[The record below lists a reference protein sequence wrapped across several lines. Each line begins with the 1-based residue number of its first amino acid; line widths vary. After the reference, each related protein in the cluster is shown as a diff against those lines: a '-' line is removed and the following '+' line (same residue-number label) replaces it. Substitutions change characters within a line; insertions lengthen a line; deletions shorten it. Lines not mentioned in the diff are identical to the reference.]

1 MEARTHTEA
10 RQRSRLA
17 FTLIEL
23 LVVIAIISILAG
35 LLLPSLA
42 SAKAKAKS
50 TKCMNNIKQIGTTF
64 LLYAEDF
71 DNRLI
76 DLYSFAPGVTVNT
89 AGVRGQWYYETLS
102 PLRYLPSYTNR
113 NSIWRCPAATDEQIR
128 AGWGGFWEGYA
139 PIEDTIIRYASNTP
153 PSTVRLKS
161 RRLDEILR
169 TTQIWLMGDA
179 GRALAQNDP
188 KAGYKPWVAIRGGGA
203 LDTTGPWAGAPAVW
217 TINTGTGEPEQQ
229 PAARHVGFRCIMT
242 FIDGHAETWTYQEVR
257 SNKFNFLG
265 NVNGTPRNL

>member
-1 MEARTHTEA
+1 MHPTNQPRRE
-10 RQRSRLA
+10 A

-23 LVVIAIISILAG
+23 LVVIAIIAILAG
-35 LLLPSLA
+35 LLLPALA

-64 LLYAEDF
+64 LLYADDF
-71 DNRLI
+71 DNKLI
-76 DLYSFAPGVTVNT
+76 NLYSLAPGV
-89 AGVRGQWYYETLS
+89 AGGQWYYETLV
-102 PLRYLPSYTNR
+102 PMRYLPAFTNR
-113 NSIWRCPAATDEQIR
+113 NGIWRCPEATDEQIR
-128 AGWGGFWEGYA
+128 AGWGGTWEGYA

-153 PSTVRLKS
+153 PSTVRLGS

-179 GRALAQNDP
+179 GRALAQNNP
-188 KAGYKPWVAIRGGGA
+188 KAGYKPWIAIRGGGA
-203 LDTTGPWAGAPAVW
+203 LDATGPWVGAPTVW

-229 PAARHVGFRCIMT
+229 PAARHVGFRCNMT
-242 FIDGHAETWTYQEVR
+242 FIDGHAESWTYPEVR

>member
-1 MEARTHTEA
+1 MN
-10 RQRSRLA
+10 RSLRA

-23 LVVIAIISILAG
+23 LVVIAILAG
-35 LLLPSLA
+35 LLLPALA
-42 SAKAKAKS
+42 SSKAKAKS

-64 LLYAEDF
+64 LLYAEDY

-76 DLYSFAPGVTVNT
+76 DLYSFAPGV
-89 AGVRGQWYYETLS
+89 AGGRWYYDTLA

-113 NSIWRCPAATDEQIR
+113 NGIWRCPAATDEQIR
-128 AGWGGFWEGYA
+128 QGWGGTWEGYA
-139 PIEDTIIRYASNTP
+139 PIEDTIIRYATNGIGGP
-153 PSTVRLKS
+153 ILKS

-203 LDTTGPWAGAPAVW
+203 LDTTGPWAGAPTVW
-217 TINTGTGEPEQQ
+217 TFNTGTGEPEQQ
-229 PAARHVGFRCIMT
+229 PAARHIGFRCIMT
-242 FIDGHAETWTYQEVR
+242 FMDGHAETWTYSEVR
-257 SNKFNFLG
+257 SNKFNFIG
-265 NVNGTPRNL
+265 NVNGTPRNF